1 MCALFLPL
9 SSIKTVDALLMVEAH
24 VFLIMCVGVECIL
37 GARWLIWS
45 SLYEWICVTKG
56 FSLLSVEGI
65 SVSGSSTRVYF
76 GFGAVFGIDH
86 QWLIINGDIAM
97 LVTSFIST
105 LITCQCCYPDFLS
118 ISRQHRSIGGTTLEG
133 IIWFWNEPY

>member
-9 SSIKTVDALLMVEAH
+9 SSIKTVDALLMVEAQ
-24 VFLIMCVGVECIL
+24 VFLIMCVGVECIF

-76 GFGAVFGIDH
+76 GFMAVFEKDCQGCEVC
-86 QWLIINGDIAM
+86 DIVIAA
-97 LVTSFIST
+97 I
-105 LITCQCCYPDFLS
+105 
-118 ISRQHRSIGGTTLEG
+118 
-133 IIWFWNEPY
+133 